1 MNTQQ
6 QMIKYLIRIK
16 QKIKNILGDG
26 KEQRH
31 ALVGPANLWKMK
43 RDFQIA
49 FLKDSGLMSNQSLLD
64 IGCGTLRGGI
74 PIIDYLEKGNYTGI
88 DVRKKV
94 LDEAQKELKAE
105 KLEQKSPKLVFFEE
119 FSQLNLETKFDYVFA
134 FSVLFHLEDSI
145 VEKCFEFVSRHLSE
159 VGVFY
164 ANIHTGE
171 YPDGQWQGFPVA
183 FRSLDFY
190 EVMAK
195 KYQLNTISRGSLEK
209 LGHTSSL
216 SGHDNQIMLRFTF
229 KK

>member
-1 MNTQQ
+1 
-6 QMIKYLIRIK
+6 MIKYIIRIK
-16 QKIKNILGDG
+16 QKIKNILSDG

-31 ALVGPANLWKMK
+31 ALVGPTNLWKMK

-49 FLKDSGLMSNQSLLD
+49 FLKDTGLMSNQSLLD

-88 DVRKKV
+88 DVRKKA
-94 LDEAQKELKAE
+94 LQEARRELKAE
-105 KLEQKSPKLVFFEE
+105 KLEHKSPKLVFFED
-119 FSQLNLETKFDYVFA
+119 FSQLNLKIKFNYVFA

-159 VGVFY
+159 AGVFY
-164 ANIHTGE
+164 ANIHTGD
-171 YPDGQWQGFPVA
+171 YPDGEWQGFPVA

-190 EVMAK
+190 EVIAK
-195 KYQLNTISRGSLEK
+195 KYQLNTVSLGSLEK
-209 LGHTSSL
+209 LGHISSM
-216 SGHDNQIMLRFTF
+216 SGHDHQIMLRFTF